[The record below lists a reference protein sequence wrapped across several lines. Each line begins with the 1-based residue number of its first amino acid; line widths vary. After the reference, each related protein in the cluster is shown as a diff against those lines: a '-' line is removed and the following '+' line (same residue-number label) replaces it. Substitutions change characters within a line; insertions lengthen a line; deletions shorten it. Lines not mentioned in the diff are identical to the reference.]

1 MAIKSNGDQVFGM
14 LVSIELTNLVWS
26 SDWNGDEVGYPE
38 SEVVGLYSQERDD
51 GSYSFY
57 IDMET
62 YKVLDFG
69 KEDE

>member
-1 MAIKSNGDQVFGM
+1 MFDILASM
-14 LVSIELTNLVWS
+14 ELTNLRWS
-26 SDWNGDEVGYPE
+26 SDWNGYEVGYPE

-62 YKVLDFG
+62 DRVLDFW
-69 KEDE
+69 KDED